1 MTALAVTLYRTRPDE
16 EPVPEVTSP
25 LMLDELDLVMES
37 TKCACA
43 ASDDNPF

>member
-1 MTALAVTLYRTRPDE
+1 MTAQALTLYRTRPDE
-16 EPVPEVTSP
+16 ETVPEVASP
-25 LMLDELDLVMES
+25 VMLDELDLMMES